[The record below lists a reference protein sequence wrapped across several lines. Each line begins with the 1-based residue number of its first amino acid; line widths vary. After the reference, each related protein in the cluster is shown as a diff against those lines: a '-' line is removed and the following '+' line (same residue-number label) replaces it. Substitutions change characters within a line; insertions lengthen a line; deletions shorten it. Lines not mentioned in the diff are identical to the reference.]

1 MDEKFKQ
8 LLNQSIGVFM
18 RYGIKSVTM
27 DDLARELA
35 VSKKTLYQYV
45 KDKNELLLKSIELM
59 IDEDCTMCN
68 HLKEID
74 YNAVQEMFYIFKNGT
89 DKLKNFHPS
98 VVYDLQKY
106 YPEAW
111 SKFDYH
117 RKTFITKEI
126 FDNIEKGKSEG
137 MYRQDVDSK
146 LLSLFYSMF
155 IHSLIEPS
163 MRILDGEYTLQK
175 VILEHV
181 LYHLHA
187 ICTDKGK
194 KQITKYFQNN

>member
-27 DDLARELA
+27 DDLARELG

-45 KDKNELLLKSIELM
+45 KDKNELLSKSIELM
-59 IDEDCTMCN
+59 IDEDCIMCDQ
-68 HLKEID
+68 LKKTG
-74 YNAVQEMFYIFKNGT
+74 YNAVEEMFYIYKNGT
-89 DKLKNFHPS
+89 EKLKNFHPS

-117 RKTFITKEI
+117 RKTFITQEI
-126 FDNIEKGKSEG
+126 FDNLEKGKSEG
-137 MYRQDVDSK
+137 FYRQEIDSK
-146 LLSLFYSMF
+146 LYSIFYTMF

-163 MRILDGEYTLQK
+163 MKILDGEYTLQK
-175 VILEHV
+175 IILEHV
-181 LYHLHA
+181 VYHLYA
-187 ICTDKGK
+187 VCTEKGK
-194 KQITKYFQNN
+194 KQITKYFQQ